1 MVNLLKEKNI
11 PIKIARISTIPF
23 FVETQLKEQIFDIKN
38 AGYDVTII
46 CSKADKFEKHLIENN
61 ISYIN
66 IDIARNISLIS
77 DLISLIKLYKAFRA
91 HSFDI
96 VHSTTPKAGLL
107 VSIAGFLANTPI
119 RLHTFTGQVWINL
132 KGMKKI
138 ILKLA
143 DKIIIALNTQCYA
156 DGFSQVSFLKKE
168 GVINLENKIK
178 VFGEG
183 SLSGVNFS
191 RFDLKFWKPKKNKLL
206 QQYGLDNSSKKII
219 FIGRITYDKGIIDL
233 IKAFLI
239 LMERSRNYS
248 LVLIGPIENNLNL
261 IPSDIFHEIES
272 SKKIF
277 HFDFNSSPEIF
288 YTIGDIFCLP
298 SHREGFG
305 TSVIEAAAMGLPTI
319 GTNIVGLVD
328 SIVDNQ
334 TGILVSKKDS
344 LSLANAIEE
353 ILEDDKKRKIMSE
366 LALKRAKFLFNSSIV
381 NNYVMD
387 EYLRLVD
394 NTFKFIGSRS

>member
-1 MVNLLKEKNI
+1 
-11 PIKIARISTIPF
+11 
-23 FVETQLKEQIFDIKN
+23 
-38 AGYDVTII
+38 
-46 CSKADKFEKHLIENN
+46 
-61 ISYIN
+61 
-66 IDIARNISLIS
+66 
-77 DLISLIKLYKAFRA
+77 
-91 HSFDI
+91 
-96 VHSTTPKAGLL
+96 
-107 VSIAGFLANTPI
+107 
-119 RLHTFTGQVWINL
+119 
-132 KGMKKI
+132 MK
-138 ILKLA
+138 
-143 DKIIIALNTQCYA
+143 
-156 DGFSQVSFLKKE
+156 
-168 GVINLENKIK
+168 
-178 VFGEG
+178 
-183 SLSGVNFS
+183 
-191 RFDLKFWKPKKNKLL
+191 
-206 QQYGLDNSSKKII
+206 
-219 FIGRITYDKGIIDL
+219 
-233 IKAFLI
+233 
-239 LMERSRNYS
+239 RSRNYS

-261 IPSDIFHEIES
+261 IPNDIFHEIES

>member
-1 MVNLLKEKNI
+1 M
-11 PIKIARISTIPF
+11 
-23 FVETQLKEQIFDIKN
+23 
-38 AGYDVTII
+38 
-46 CSKADKFEKHLIENN
+46 
-61 ISYIN
+61 
-66 IDIARNISLIS
+66 
-77 DLISLIKLYKAFRA
+77 
-91 HSFDI
+91 
-96 VHSTTPKAGLL
+96 
-107 VSIAGFLANTPI
+107 
-119 RLHTFTGQVWINL
+119 WINL

-261 IPSDIFHEIES
+261 IPNDIFHEIES

-288 YTIGDIFCLP
+288 YTIG
-298 SHREGFG
+298 
-305 TSVIEAAAMGLPTI
+305 
-319 GTNIVGLVD
+319 GLVD